1 MMVIEHISIECRKIY
16 IREITSTNQ
25 MRRNIT
31 IYRANENEK
40 WKKQNKKQ
48 ERKRGKAWVTT
59 RDFFLV
65 LNLIG

>member
-1 MMVIEHISIECRKIY
+1 MMVIEHISIECRKTY

-40 WKKQNKKQ
+40 WKKQNKN
-48 ERKRGKAWVTT
+48 KRENAGKREWQLAI
-59 RDFFLV
+59 FF
-65 LNLIG
+65 

>member
-40 WKKQNKKQ
+40 WKKQNKN
-48 ERKRGKAWVTT
+48 KRENAGKREWQLAI
-59 RDFFLV
+59 FF
-65 LNLIG
+65 